1 MRECSQSIMTTIH
14 KTALVFHTPDKMYKL
29 INEVENYPDFL
40 PWCKSS
46 KIIDRSECSQRAKL
60 EIAKGPINKS
70 FTTRNTM
77 QVDKSIKLCLE
88 DGPFKSLDGE
98 WTFKALG
105 DKGCKITLDITFE
118 FSNSLV
124 AAVLNPVF
132 SEICNSLVDAF
143 VKQAD
148 SVYKEMPCTSK

>member
-1 MRECSQSIMTTIH
+1 MTTIN
-14 KTALVFHTPDKMYKL
+14 KSALVLHTPDKMYKL
-29 INEVENYPDFL
+29 VNEVENYPLFL

-46 KIIDRSECSQRAKL
+46 HVIERDELSQRATVD
-60 EIAKGPINKS
+60 IAKGPINKS
-70 FTTRNTM
+70 FTTQNSM
-77 QVDKSIKLCLE
+77 VVDRSIILVLE

-98 WTFKALG
+98 WTFKAIG
-105 DKGCKITLDITFE
+105 DKGCKITLNITFD

-132 SEICNSLVDAF
+132 TEICNSLVDAF

-148 SVYKEMPCTSK
+148 KSYKDDTPCKSK